1 MHTQERYA
9 VYHAHDP
16 FAMVAPQ
23 AAHWFRE
30 QSRHY
35 THVADVEAPLE
46 QVFALTN
53 HIDHPWTSNPEVVWH
68 STAEAVRS
76 TSVGDVIV
84 SQESGQAWLVLSTGL
99 QELAPENEL
108 RTGDGA
114 IQDTLQ
120 LPVERRAAHEHD
132 SDER

>member
-1 MHTQERYA
+1 MDTQKRYA
-9 VYHAHDP
+9 VYHAHDL
-16 FAMVAPQ
+16 FAMITPQ

-30 QSRHY
+30 RSRHY

-84 SQESGQAWLVLSTGL
+84 SPESGQAWLVMPIGL
-99 QELAPENEL
+99 QELSPENEL

-114 IQDTLQ
+114 IQDMLHP
-120 LPVERRAAHEHD
+120 PVERRAAHGHD
-132 SDER
+132 NDAR